1 MKTKIIAVALTLAA
15 TTVFAEGFMPWTE
28 IMAKYDLNHDG
39 GVSMEESR
47 DVTLA
52 KDFPGFSPWF
62 SDHFAKLDTNGDG
75 MVDSVELAKMMK
87 AEKHTDQDMANAFYK
102 DLGFM
107 PTNPE
112 THQN

>member
-1 MKTKIIAVALTLAA
+1 MRKIAYALLFLGAA
-15 TTVFAEGFMPWTE
+15 AQAEGFMPWTE

-52 KDFPGFSPWF
+52 GEFKGFAPWF
-62 SDHFAKLDTNGDG
+62 ADHFAKLDTNGDG

-112 THQN
+112 THAN